1 MANHLFHLSY
11 AIYDKAKLLQ
21 IPILM
26 IHGDADG
33 IAEARG
39 SIELDSHITSNKKTL
54 KIYPGQYHELMNE
67 LPETREIVLSD
78 IKAFLD
84 SVVPEKK

>member
-1 MANHLFHLSY
+1 MLTVSL
-11 AIYDKAKLLQ
+11 KQ
-21 IPILM
+21 
-26 IHGDADG
+26 G
-33 IAEARG
+33 G
-39 SIELDSHITSNKKTL
+39 SIELDSHITSDKKTL

-84 SVVPEKK
+84 SVIPEKKKIFDWKREIIFV